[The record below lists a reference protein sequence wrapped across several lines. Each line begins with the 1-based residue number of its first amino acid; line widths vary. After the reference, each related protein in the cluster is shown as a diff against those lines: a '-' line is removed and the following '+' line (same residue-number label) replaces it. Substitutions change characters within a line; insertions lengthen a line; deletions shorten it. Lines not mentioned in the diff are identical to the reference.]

1 MKKQKIWGQKLLHLY
16 IFLDYF
22 VLNNPNVSPLPK
34 IKQNE
39 SCTKQ
44 RWLTQEKIKR
54 RPYLIWTTNCMQIG
68 SFAWFCL
75 SYTLHLAHFNVFC

>member
-54 RPYLIWTTNCMQIG
+54 RPYLIWTT
-68 SFAWFCL
+68 
-75 SYTLHLAHFNVFC
+75 TD